1 MAKHK
6 MIYIES
12 LKNRD
17 GYLFLMPALLV
28 LVAVLIVPL
37 FSSLVLSFIEWNYMD
52 PESVPKFVGIQNYI
66 HTLTNPQ
73 DINSF
78 KVTFS
83 FMSISIALELL
94 LGISIALLLNGNLR
108 GLKVFRS
115 LIIMP
120 MMIAE
125 VVASLCWR
133 YMLQSDFGI
142 VNYFLKVMHI
152 GAQAWTD
159 QNHALISIILM
170 EVWQNTPFV
179 ILIILAALQSLPSD
193 TMEAADVDGAN
204 YFQKLFAVVF
214 PVIRPQILIVLVFRT
229 MFALRA
235 FTQPWVLTGGGPA
248 DKTLVL
254 GIDIY
259 RKAFRYYDM
268 GLANSLSWILI
279 FVTICIVIAYIALL
293 DKEDYS

>member
-1 MAKHK
+1 
-6 MIYIES
+6 
-12 LKNRD
+12 L
-17 GYLFLMPALLV
+17 
-28 LVAVLIVPL
+28 AVLIVPL
-37 FSSLVLSFIEWNYMD
+37 LTSLILSFVKWNYMD
-52 PESVPKFVGIQNYI
+52 PGSVITFVGIQNFI
-66 HTLTNPQ
+66 STLKNPQ

-78 KVTFS
+78 KVTFL
-83 FMSISIALELL
+83 FMSVSIVLELV
-94 LGISIALLLNGNLR
+94 LGISIALLLNGKFKGLNIFRNLMI
-108 GLKVFRS
+108 L
-115 LIIMP
+115 P
-120 MMIAE
+120 MMVAE
-125 VVASLCWR
+125 VVAALCWR

-142 VNYFLKVMHI
+142 VNYFLKIMHI

-159 QNHALISIILM
+159 QSHALISIIVI

-179 ILIILAALQSLPSD
+179 ILIILAALQSLPTD

-204 YFQKLFAVVF
+204 YFRKLFAIIF

-279 FVTICIVIAYIALL
+279 LVTLCIVIAYISLL

>member
-6 MIYIES
+6 IES

-17 GYLFLMPALLV
+17 GYLFLMPALIV
-28 LVAVLIVPL
+28 LLSVLIVPL
-37 FSSLVLSFIEWNYMD
+37 ITSLILSFVKWNYMD
-52 PESVPKFVGIQNYI
+52 PGSAPEFVGIQNFIY
-66 HTLTNPQ
+66 TLTNAQ

-78 KVTFS
+78 KVTFL
-83 FMSISIALELL
+83 FMSVSIALELV
-94 LGISIALLLNGNLR
+94 LGISVALLLNGNLK
-108 GLKVFRS
+108 GLNIFRTF
-115 LIIMP
+115 IILP
-120 MMIAE
+120 MMVAE

-159 QNHALISIILM
+159 QSHALVSIILI

-179 ILIILAALQSLPSD
+179 ILIMLAALQSLPTD
-193 TMEAADVDGAN
+193 IMEAADVDGAN
-204 YFQKLFAVVF
+204 YLQKQFAIVF
-214 PVIRPQILIVLVFRT
+214 PVIRPQILLVLVFRT

-279 FVTICIVIAYIALL
+279 IVTVCIVIAYISLL

>member
-6 MIYIES
+6 IES

-17 GYLFLMPALLV
+17 GYLFLMPALIV
-28 LVAVLIVPL
+28 LLSVLIVPL
-37 FSSLVLSFIEWNYMD
+37 ITSLILSFVKWNYMD
-52 PESVPKFVGIQNYI
+52 PGSAPEFVGIQNFIY
-66 HTLTNPQ
+66 TLTDAQ

-78 KVTFS
+78 KVTFL
-83 FMSISIALELL
+83 FMSVSIALELV
-94 LGISIALLLNGNLR
+94 LGISVALLLNGNLK
-108 GLKVFRS
+108 GLNIFRTF
-115 LIIMP
+115 IILP
-120 MMIAE
+120 MMVAE

-159 QNHALISIILM
+159 QSHALVSIILI

-179 ILIILAALQSLPSD
+179 ILIMLAALQSLPTD
-193 TMEAADVDGAN
+193 IMEAADVDGAN
-204 YFQKLFAVVF
+204 YLQKQFAIVF

-279 FVTICIVIAYIALL
+279 IVTVCIVIAYISLL

>member
-6 MIYIES
+6 IES

-17 GYLFLMPALLV
+17 GYLFLMPALIV
-28 LVAVLIVPL
+28 LLSVLIVPL
-37 FSSLVLSFIEWNYMD
+37 ITSLILSFVKWNYMD
-52 PESVPKFVGIQNYI
+52 PGSAPEFVGIQNFIY
-66 HTLTNPQ
+66 TLTNAQ

-78 KVTFS
+78 KVTFL
-83 FMSISIALELL
+83 FMSVSIALELV
-94 LGISIALLLNGNLR
+94 LGISVALLLNGNLK
-108 GLKVFRS
+108 GLNIFRTF
-115 LIIMP
+115 IILP
-120 MMIAE
+120 MMVAE

-159 QNHALISIILM
+159 QSHALVSIILI

-179 ILIILAALQSLPSD
+179 ILIMLAALQSLPTD
-193 TMEAADVDGAN
+193 IMEAADVDGAN
-204 YFQKLFAVVF
+204 YLQKQFAIVF

-279 FVTICIVIAYIALL
+279 IVTVCIVIAYISLL

>member
-6 MIYIES
+6 IES

-17 GYLFLMPALLV
+17 GYLFLMPALIV
-28 LVAVLIVPL
+28 LLSVLIVPL
-37 FSSLVLSFIEWNYMD
+37 ITSLILSFVKWNYMD
-52 PESVPKFVGIQNYI
+52 PGSAPEFVGIQNFIY
-66 HTLTNPQ
+66 TLTNAQ

-78 KVTFS
+78 KVTFL
-83 FMSISIALELL
+83 FMSVSIALELV
-94 LGISIALLLNGNLR
+94 LGISVALLLNGNLK
-108 GLKVFRS
+108 GLNIFRTF
-115 LIIMP
+115 IILP
-120 MMIAE
+120 MMVAE

-159 QNHALISIILM
+159 QSHALVSIILI

-179 ILIILAALQSLPSD
+179 ILIMLAALQSLPTD
-193 TMEAADVDGAN
+193 IMEAADVDGAN
-204 YFQKLFAVVF
+204 YLQKQFAIVF
-214 PVIRPQILIVLVFRT
+214 TVIRPQILIVLVFRT

-279 FVTICIVIAYIALL
+279 IVTVCIVIAYISLL